1 MDVPTEAYNMNEGPI
16 HSRWRIWCFAAP
28 RAFVKDKG
36 ILCGLCCRSCR
47 TSKQKIH
54 SCFWPLATSVFHIY
68 SGNEDENG
76 NQLLSLF
83 FALFSP
89 FFYRICCKN
98 QVQLMPQEM
107 WYLVTL
113 VFTCNRRSVFDK
125 FFPWVDFIIYC
136 LFCELGVAFKVHFTT
151 ICSFAIAK
159 PRISQSFC
167 FLLLLSFSEISQ
179 LPIIYW
185 H

>member
-1 MDVPTEAYNMNEGPI
+1 MDVPTEAYNVNEGPI

-54 SCFWPLATSVFHIY
+54 SCFWPLAATVFHIY

-83 FALFSP
+83 PPFLPFSL
-89 FFYRICCKN
+89 
-98 QVQLMPQEM
+98 Q
-107 WYLVTL
+107 
-113 VFTCNRRSVFDK
+113 D
-125 FFPWVDFIIYC
+125 
-136 LFCELGVAFKVHFTT
+136 
-151 ICSFAIAK
+151 
-159 PRISQSFC
+159 
-167 FLLLLSFSEISQ
+167 LLLKSGATDASGNVIFSDIGVHMQ
-179 LPIIYW
+179 QKVCI
-185 H
+185 